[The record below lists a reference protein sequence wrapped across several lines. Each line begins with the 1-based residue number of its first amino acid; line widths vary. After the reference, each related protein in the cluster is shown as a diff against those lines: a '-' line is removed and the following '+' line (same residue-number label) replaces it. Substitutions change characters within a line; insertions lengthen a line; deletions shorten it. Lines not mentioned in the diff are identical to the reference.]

1 MKLYV
6 YKIVKCEVINVK
18 FFNKDLHSVNWGIN
32 HPSKMQPPVFYPD
45 PPVKFANYPPL
56 HRIKKIDAFEI
67 FNF

>member
-45 PPVKFANYPPL
+45 PPVKFANYPPPPPYQ
-56 HRIKKIDAFEI
+56 K
-67 FNF
+67 N